1 MLRAKKRRTR
11 QKARQGKAA
20 KDRSVSLAVLTRKL
34 AGAKLYYRHLAKD
47 PAKMGPSLKRQELW
61 I

>member
-1 MLRAKKRRTR
+1 M
-11 QKARQGKAA
+11 ARQGKAA